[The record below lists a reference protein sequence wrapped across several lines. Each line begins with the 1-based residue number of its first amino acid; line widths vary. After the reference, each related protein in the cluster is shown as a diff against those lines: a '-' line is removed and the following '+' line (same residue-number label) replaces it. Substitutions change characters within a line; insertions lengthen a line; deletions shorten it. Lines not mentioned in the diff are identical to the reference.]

1 MSFELRRFAAAT
13 IAGLLLAAPAG
24 VGAQSQDTQA
34 GGNGETAEDTGGS
47 ELDVDQAWENAKRD
61 WRDLQEASGDAWDD
75 AKQEFEES
83 WSRLQRALSGADE
96 AVPPPDPSAG
106 DGSDAEA
113 GGSDP

>member
-1 MSFELRRFAAAT
+1 MAPRTTRFAALLT
-13 IAGLLLAAPAG
+13 AGLMLAAPAG
-24 VGAQSQDTQA
+24 AAAADADNGDAGAE
-34 GGNGETAEDTGGS
+34 GNGAGMS
-47 ELDVDQAWENAKRD
+47 VDQAWENAKRD